1 LEHIL
6 WESKVRVLFALLDM
20 GAIQSRNFL
29 VTQARFLSLEM
40 VYADTILLVSFHTLL
55 IPSILLLHFCNVV
68 LELINLLECWF
79 VLIAPKAITVLA

>member
-1 LEHIL
+1 
-6 WESKVRVLFALLDM
+6 M

-79 VLIAPKAITVLA
+79 AQIVPKAITVLA